1 MPEGWI
7 KRAATRVGLLGAS
20 GKADSFDEGEVREL
34 QGEIKEKS
42 RRLRALRKRLEE
54 RDRVVEE
61 LRARLIRDTTASTSP
76 LRQETPVFFLVGRA
90 KSGTSWLMRT
100 LDAHP
105 EILCRGEGRIFG
117 RDYRRED
124 IKGMQSKTIQPSSL
138 YRAILDAEY
147 LNAWIE
153 RSVWTRG
160 DDADRHLT
168 NLTRLAANYFLTEK
182 LAQSGKRIVGD
193 KTPFLSADIL
203 QEIGEIY
210 PGAKV
215 IHIIRD
221 GRDVAV
227 SSMHHLWKHSID
239 LAGHQDLEP
248 EEIEKRDAYRADPQ
262 AFVESGE
269 GLFTEKRLRSLAGNW
284 SEVVRKARHDGPR
297 LLGKNYTETRYEDL
311 LWEPEEEVARLLR
324 FLGADASEEVVRA
337 CVESASFERWSRGR
351 QRGREDSM
359 SLLRKGVA
367 GDWKGVFTVADRSVF
382 KEAAGEALVELGYE
396 KAHDW

>member
-1 MPEGWI
+1 
-7 KRAATRVGLLGAS
+7 
-20 GKADSFDEGEVREL
+20 
-34 QGEIKEKS
+34 
-42 RRLRALRKRLEE
+42 
-54 RDRVVEE
+54 
-61 LRARLIRDTTASTSP
+61 
-76 LRQETPVFFLVGRA
+76 
-90 KSGTSWLMRT
+90 
-100 LDAHP
+100 
-105 EILCRGEGRIFG
+105 
-117 RDYRRED
+117 
-124 IKGMQSKTIQPSSL
+124 
-138 YRAILDAEY
+138 
-147 LNAWIE
+147 
-153 RSVWTRG
+153 
-160 DDADRHLT
+160 
-168 NLTRLAANYFLTEK
+168 
-182 LAQSGKRIVGD
+182 
-193 KTPFLSADIL
+193 
-203 QEIGEIY
+203 
-210 PGAKV
+210 
-215 IHIIRD
+215 
-221 GRDVAV
+221 VAV

-297 LLGKNYTETRYEDL
+297 LLGENYTETRYEDL

-367 GDWKGVFTVADRSVF
+367 GDWKDVFTVADRSVF